1 MFYIPECGQIYEEL
15 KNLIEIHGGMVIE
28 QHECFSFQIKPE
40 NAKLKSKDFY
50 QGSIYICSWI
60 RDSINCHN
68 SNPMEIGGTKM
79 MAKKEDNFLSEC
91 NNISSKKLNIGK
103 KKKFTIVEGIKLFQV
118 MSSNNTQ
125 NLNKTSFW

>member
-1 MFYIPECGQIYEEL
+1 VFYIPECGQIYEEL

-68 SNPMEIGGTKM
+68 SNPMETGGTKM

-125 NLNKTSFW
+125 NLN